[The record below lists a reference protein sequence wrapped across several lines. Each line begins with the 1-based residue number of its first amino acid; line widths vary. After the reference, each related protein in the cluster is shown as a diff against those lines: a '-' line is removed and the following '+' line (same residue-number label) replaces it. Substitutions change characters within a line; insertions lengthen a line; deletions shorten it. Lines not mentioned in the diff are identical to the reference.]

1 MILLSRL
8 ELPSAEL
15 AARAR
20 QLYHDGDAA
29 ERRAVL
35 RALPWLDVGAECVD
49 LLQDALRSNDVRLVA
64 AALGPYARHLDDA
77 AWRQAVLKCVFM
89 AIPLTVVDALEQR
102 GDAELARMLEGLR
115 AERTAAGRVIPDDAA
130 AVLSNLT
137 HRSA

>member
-1 MILLSRL
+1 
-8 ELPSAEL
+8 
-15 AARAR
+15 
-20 QLYHDGDAA
+20 
-29 ERRAVL
+29 
-35 RALPWLDVGAECVD
+35 
-49 LLQDALRSNDVRLVA
+49 
-64 AALGPYARHLDDA
+64 
-77 AWRQAVLKCVFM
+77 M